1 MTKTVIDDDVKTTLT
16 PDIMAIISSKIN
28 NISKQMTYT
37 LQRSARSSIMSSAR
51 DFSTAICD
59 MNGDVIALPNGFP
72 VHVANMSLTAKTVF
86 EFHSDELAPGDAY
99 LNNSPYHGN
108 THMADHT
115 IIVPVFYGDELMFL
129 ATVRGHQADI
139 GNSVPTTYH
148 APAKDIYE
156 EGALCFPCVR
166 VQKNYSNVEDI
177 IRMAKMR
184 IRVPDVW
191 YGDYLAMIGAAR
203 IGERQLTALVEEYGI
218 ETVREFCKEWQAY
231 GERCMIEE
239 IKKLPAGTWT
249 NESTHDA
256 IPGVVDEG
264 ITVNVS
270 VTIEPEE
277 GQVIVDFTNN
287 SDPVACGLNLCEAT
301 VLSAGRTGVLNYLG
315 ADVPLCEGALSRII
329 VKMREKGVVGK
340 ASLPYSSSVATT
352 NVADRAILAVQCIF
366 NGLKEG
372 LGMAEG
378 ALSQPP
384 SMAVISGH
392 DSRYNRPYVTQ
403 LFTGVTGGM
412 GVHGHDGYL
421 TYAIANAGL
430 MEWNSIEM
438 LEQKYPIHYIEQE
451 IIKNSA
457 GAGKWDGAP
466 AAKVVITP
474 TKNNIE
480 FIYVCDGKDNP
491 PKGAMKGY
499 NGSVSRAAFFRLK
512 DGEESVEELPMF
524 HQFALKPGEALISE
538 VNSGAGYGDPL
549 EREPELVRHR
559 VREGWISLEK
569 AERVYGVIINTDTEL
584 YQVDEEATQKL
595 RNQLK
600 ESGRQ
605 K

>member
-1 MTKTVIDDDVKTTLT
+1 MVHTKTNLT
-16 PDIMAIISSKIN
+16 PDVLAIISSKIN

-59 MNGDVIALPNGFP
+59 MDGDVIALPNGFP
-72 VHVANMSLTAKTVF
+72 VHVANMSLTAKTIF
-86 EFHSDELAPGDAY
+86 DFHEDDLTEGDAY

-115 IIVPVFYGDELMFL
+115 IIVPVYYENELMFL

-156 EGALCFPCVR
+156 EGALCFPCVK
-166 VQKNYSNVEDI
+166 VQKEYEDVQDI

-203 IGERQLTALVEEYGI
+203 IGERQLKALVDEYGI
-218 ETVREFCKEWQAY
+218 EVIKEFCKEWQDY
-231 GERCMIEE
+231 GERRMKEE

-249 NESTHDA
+249 NETTHDA
-256 IPGVVDEG
+256 IPDVVEDGV
-264 ITVNVS
+264 TVNVS
-270 VTIEPEE
+270 VTINPDE
-277 GQVIVDFTNN
+277 GKVVVDFRNN
-287 SDPVACGLNLCEAT
+287 GDSIASGLNLCEAT
-301 VLSAGRTGVLNYLG
+301 VLSSGRTGVLNYLG
-315 ADVPLCEGALSRII
+315 VDVPLCEGALSQIE
-329 VKMREKGVVGK
+329 VKMRDKGVVGK

-438 LEQKYPIHYIEQE
+438 LEQKYPIHYKEQE
-451 IIKNSA
+451 IIENSA

-474 TKNNIE
+474 TKNDIE

-491 PKGAMKGY
+491 PKGAMDGH
-499 NGSVSRAAFFRLK
+499 NGSKSRAAFFRL
-512 DGEESVEELPMF
+512 GNENETLEELPMF
-524 HQFALKPGEALISE
+524 HQFKLSPGEALISE
-538 VNSGAGYGDPL
+538 VNSGAGYGDPI
-549 EREPELVRHR
+549 ERDPELVRLR
-559 VREGWISLEK
+559 VREEWISMKK
-569 AERVYGVIINTDTEL
+569 AQDTYGVVITTESET
-584 YQVDEEATQKL
+584 YQVDYQATEKL
-595 RNQLK
+595 RKQMK
-600 ESGRQ
+600 SKKTIR
-605 K
+605 